1 MLQAYPPCLSLS
13 ASSVPARSAAG
24 GKRKG
29 RAALGILALALAAL
43 VGPREA
49 AAQISV
55 AGGGVRVATR
65 AVAQFTEVAQGA
77 QQTIAVVM
85 DHGPGFHSWPN
96 AAQLVIPE
104 WLGDGFFP
112 IETRLDSFETSPGL
126 AVNEGG
132 ILWPVPAPVP
142 VDYLMT
148 GTAQDLLSFKGRTVI
163 LVPVNVA
170 ADAPLGEATVGLKL
184 TYQSCDETTCYPPEE
199 PTFALQF
206 RVVPAGTDFMSS
218 AAADPDG
225 IFTDGVTGG
234 DPNAAAGSAPVT
246 FNVFGWRFSVASG
259 GALGLIS
266 LLLLAALGGLLLNF
280 TPCVLPVLPIKI
292 MGMSR
297 AAGDPR
303 RLIVLGLA
311 MSLGVVAFWMVIG
324 GAIAFVTGFSAIS
337 SLFQTSWFSL
347 AVGLFVAVM
356 AVGMLGL
363 FDIVLPQAVYRYQP
377 KQETLPGAFGFGVMT
392 AVLSTPC
399 TAPFMGTAAA
409 WAARQ
414 APAITLTTFGAIGF
428 GMALPYLLLS
438 FRPSLLGQVPRTG
451 PASTVLKQV
460 MGLLM
465 MAVAAFFLGIPIAS
479 ALRQPPAPAS
489 RAYWWVVAAFVVAAC
504 AWMLWCS
511 LQLTRRPLR
520 RAFFATAASIGAL
533 AMLALVP
540 GLTSQGPID
549 WTYYTP
555 ERLAAVKAE
564 GKVAVVDFTAEWCL
578 NCKALEKSV
587 LHRPEVVQ
595 RLAQEG
601 VVPVK
606 VDLTGDNPEGRA
618 LLQRLD
624 SVGIPFLAVLGPGTD
639 FDQQPLTFD
648 SYTVQ
653 SVLEAIDQADG

>member
-1 MLQAYPPCLSLS
+1 MP
-13 ASSVPARSAAG
+13 
-24 GKRKG
+24 G
-29 RAALGILALALAAL
+29 RAALGTLFLALLAL
-43 VGPREA
+43 GDPRDA
-49 AAQISV
+49 AAQISL

-65 AVAQFTEVAQGA
+65 ALVQYGEVAQGA

-96 AAQLVIPE
+96 TAQLVIPE

-126 AVNEGG
+126 TVNEAG
-132 ILWPVPAPVP
+132 ILWPPPEAVP

-148 GTAQDLLSFKGRTVI
+148 GSTQDLLSFKGRTVI
-163 LVPVNVA
+163 LVPVSVA
-170 ADAPLGEATVGLKL
+170 IDAPLGDANVALKL

-199 PTFALQF
+199 PTFSLPF
-206 RVVPAGTDFMSS
+206 KVVAVGTDFMDS

-225 IFTDGVTGG
+225 VFSAALAGTTPG
-234 DPNAAAGSAPVT
+234 AAAGAAPVT
-246 FNVFGWRFSVASG
+246 FNLFGWQFAVSSG
-259 GALGLIS
+259 GAFGLIS

-303 RLIVLGLA
+303 RLIILGLA

-347 AVGLFVAVM
+347 LVGLFVAVM

-363 FDIVLPQAVYRYQP
+363 FDIVLPQSVYRYQP

-438 FRPSLLGQVPRTG
+438 FRPNLLGQVPRTG

-479 ALRQPPAPAS
+479 ALRRPPAPAS

-504 AWMLWCS
+504 VWMLWRS
-511 LQLTRRPLR
+511 LQLTARPLR
-520 RAFFATAASIGAL
+520 RAFFAGTAAAGAL

-555 ERLAAVKAE
+555 EKLAAVQAE

-587 LHRPEVVQ
+587 LHRPEVVR

-601 VVPVK
+601 VVPIK
-606 VDLTGDNPEGRA
+606 VDLTGNNPEGRA
-618 LLQRLD
+618 LLQQLG

-639 FDQQPLTFD
+639 FDTQPLTFD

-653 SVLEAIDQADG
+653 TVLEAIDQADG

>member
-1 MLQAYPPCLSLS
+1 MLHPSVRLPEIARPSRLQAKACIG
-13 ASSVPARSAAG
+13 AAWG
-24 GKRKG
+24 
-29 RAALGILALALAAL
+29 LVLALL
-43 VGPREA
+43 VVPQVPRPA

-55 AGGGVRVATR
+55 AGGAVQVATR
-65 AVAQFTEVAQGA
+65 AIGQYGEVAQGA

-85 DHGPGFHSWPN
+85 DHAPGFHSWPN
-96 AAQLVIPE
+96 TAQLVIPE

-112 IETRLDSFETSPGL
+112 IETRVDSFETSPGL
-126 AVNEGG
+126 TVHETG
-132 ILWPVPAPVP
+132 ILWPAPEAVP
-142 VDYLMT
+142 VDYLNA
-148 GTAQDLLSFKGRTVI
+148 GTKQDLLSFKGRAVI

-170 ADAPLGEATVGLKL
+170 ADAPLGEARVGFKL

-199 PTFALQF
+199 PSFAVTFK
-206 RVVPAGTDFMSS
+206 VV
-218 AAADPDG
+218 
-225 IFTDGVTGG
+225 
-234 DPNAAAGSAPVT
+234 AAGSDFMASQVPDPDAIFTTAAEQGVKGPAGAAGVT
-246 FNVFGWRFSVASG
+246 FNLFGWRFEVASG
-259 GALGLIS
+259 GLLGLLS

-303 RLIVLGLA
+303 RLIVLGIV

-347 AVGLFVAVM
+347 VVGLFVAVM
-356 AVGMLGL
+356 AMGMLGL

-377 KQETLPGAFGFGVMT
+377 QQETLPGAFGFGIMT

-414 APAITLTTFGAIGF
+414 TPAITLTTFGAIGA

-438 FRPSLLGQVPRTG
+438 LRPGLLGKVPRTG
-451 PASTVLKQV
+451 PASNVLKQV

-465 MAVAAFFLGIPIAS
+465 LAVASFFLGIPIAA
-479 ALRQPPAPAS
+479 ALRQAPAPAS
-489 RAYWWVVAAFVVAAC
+489 RAYWWIVAAFAVAAC
-504 AWMLWCS
+504 AWMLWRS
-511 LQLTRRPLR
+511 LQLTQSPLR
-520 RAFFATAASIGAL
+520 RAFFAGTAIIGAVT
-533 AMLALVP
+533 MLAITP
-540 GLTSQGPID
+540 SLTSHGPID
-549 WTYYTP
+549 WVYYTP
-555 ERLAAVKAE
+555 EKLAAVQAD
-564 GKVAVVDFTAEWCL
+564 GKVAVIDFTAEWCL

-587 LHRPEVVQ
+587 LHRPEVVE
-595 RLAQEG
+595 RLASAG

-624 SVGIPFLAVLGPGTD
+624 SVGIPFLAVLGPGTG
-639 FDQQPLTFD
+639 FDEKPLTFD

-653 SVLEAIDQADG
+653 AVLDAIDAADG